1 MELSGSKAP
10 SVKCGS
16 VSGSSLNGSLLGLG
30 LELRNWGWVTA
41 NWNSTAETPK
51 LSSNLALL
59 STSHPPSTSSLSL
72 SLSVFCW
79 FFLFYSWF
87 PIVITDLV

>member
-30 LELRNWGWVTA
+30 LELRN
-41 NWNSTAETPK
+41 
-51 LSSNLALL
+51 
-59 STSHPPSTSSLSL
+59 
-72 SLSVFCW
+72 
-79 FFLFYSWF
+79 
-87 PIVITDLV
+87 